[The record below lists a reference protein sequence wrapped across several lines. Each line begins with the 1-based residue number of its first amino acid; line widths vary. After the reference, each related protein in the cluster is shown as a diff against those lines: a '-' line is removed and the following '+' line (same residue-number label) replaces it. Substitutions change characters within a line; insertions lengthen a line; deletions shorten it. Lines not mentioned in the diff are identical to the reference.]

1 MSSLRLLFRVFLS
14 RRAEGNKCNQL
25 IKQKYMKQKENR
37 KKTYVSP
44 KAESVRM
51 EQDLLLTP
59 FSGDHKDAPDDGQPL
74 NARRIDSFGWEDEE
88 DDGESSGRQL
98 NW

>member
-1 MSSLRLLFRVFLS
+1 
-14 RRAEGNKCNQL
+14 
-25 IKQKYMKQKENR
+25 MKKKKNR

-44 KAESVRM
+44 KAECVRM

-88 DDGESSGRQL
+88 DDGESSSSGGKL

>member
-1 MSSLRLLFRVFLS
+1 
-14 RRAEGNKCNQL
+14 
-25 IKQKYMKQKENR
+25 MKQKENR

-44 KAESVRM
+44 KAERVRT

-74 NARRIDSFGWEDEE
+74 NARRIDSFSWEDEE
-88 DDGESSGRQL
+88 DDGETSSSGRQL

>member
-1 MSSLRLLFRVFLS
+1 
-14 RRAEGNKCNQL
+14 
-25 IKQKYMKQKENR
+25 MKQKENR

-44 KAESVRM
+44 KAEWVRT

-74 NARRIDSFGWEDEE
+74 HARRIDSFGWEDEE
-88 DDGESSGRQL
+88 DDGESSSSGGKL

>member
-1 MSSLRLLFRVFLS
+1 MSFSPVGQREIS
-14 RRAEGNKCNQL
+14 AIKL

-44 KAESVRM
+44 KAEWVRT
-51 EQDLLLTP
+51 EQDLLQMTP

-74 NARRIDSFGWEDEE
+74 HARRIDSFGWEDEE
-88 DDGESSGRQL
+88 DDGESSSSGGKL

>member
-1 MSSLRLLFRVFLS
+1 
-14 RRAEGNKCNQL
+14 
-25 IKQKYMKQKENR
+25 MKQKENR

-44 KAESVRM
+44 KAECVRT
-51 EQDLLLTP
+51 EQDLLQMTP

-88 DDGESSGRQL
+88 DDGESSSGKKL
-98 NW
+98 DW

>member
-1 MSSLRLLFRVFLS
+1 
-14 RRAEGNKCNQL
+14 
-25 IKQKYMKQKENR
+25 MKQKENR

-44 KAESVRM
+44 NAECVRT

-88 DDGESSGRQL
+88 DDGESSSSGGKL

>member
-1 MSSLRLLFRVFLS
+1 MLIHTKYLLSQISAINSQNR
-14 RRAEGNKCNQL
+14 
-25 IKQKYMKQKENR
+25 KYMKQKENR

-44 KAESVRM
+44 KAECVRT
-51 EQDLLLTP
+51 EQDLLQMTP

-88 DDGESSGRQL
+88 DDGESSYGKKL
-98 NW
+98 DW

>member
-1 MSSLRLLFRVFLS
+1 
-14 RRAEGNKCNQL
+14 
-25 IKQKYMKQKENR
+25 MKQKENR

-44 KAESVRM
+44 KAECVRT
-51 EQDLLLTP
+51 EQDLLQMTP

-88 DDGESSGRQL
+88 DDGESSGRQHRQPRHPSRRRTYRFGCQVL
-98 NW
+98 LVQI

>member
-1 MSSLRLLFRVFLS
+1 
-14 RRAEGNKCNQL
+14 
-25 IKQKYMKQKENR
+25 MKKKKNR

-44 KAESVRM
+44 KAECVRT

-88 DDGESSGRQL
+88 DDGESSSSGGKL

>member
-1 MSSLRLLFRVFLS
+1 
-14 RRAEGNKCNQL
+14 
-25 IKQKYMKQKENR
+25 MKQKENR

-44 KAESVRM
+44 KAECVRR

-88 DDGESSGRQL
+88 DDGESSSGGKL

>member
-1 MSSLRLLFRVFLS
+1 
-14 RRAEGNKCNQL
+14 
-25 IKQKYMKQKENR
+25 MKQKENR

-44 KAESVRM
+44 KAECVRT

-74 NARRIDSFGWEDEE
+74 NARRIDSFSWEDEE
-88 DDGESSGRQL
+88 DDGETSSSGRQL